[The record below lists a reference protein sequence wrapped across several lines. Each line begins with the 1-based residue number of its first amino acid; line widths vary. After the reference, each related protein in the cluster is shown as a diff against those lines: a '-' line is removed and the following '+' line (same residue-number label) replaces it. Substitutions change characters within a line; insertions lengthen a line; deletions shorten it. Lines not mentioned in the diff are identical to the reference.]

1 MLSMSYKIRY
11 DMTKRNE
18 AIAILTGG
26 GPAPGMNT
34 VVGSVAKTFLQ
45 KGYSVIGLHKGFTGL
60 FREAPATENITF
72 LKADEIFN
80 LAGSFLRMSRFKPS
94 DEDFEKRFNW
104 QFFTENNI
112 KLLVTIG
119 GDDTASTANRVA
131 KFLEEKRHPIANI
144 HVPKTIDNDLPL
156 PDCAPTFGYESAKDK
171 GAVIARAVYVDARTS
186 GNWFV
191 MSAMGR
197 SAGHLAFGIGEACHY
212 PMIVIPEMFDKTE
225 ITVEKIVNLV
235 ISSIIKR
242 KIMGMDY
249 GAAVISEG
257 VFHALSDE
265 EIRKSGIHFTYDEHG
280 HPELGKV
287 SKAHIFNEMI
297 EMKLKELG
305 LKVKSRPVELGY
317 EIRCQTPIA
326 YDLTY
331 CSELGIGVH
340 KLFAEGKTGCMVY
353 VDSEGNVSP
362 LYLKDLQ
369 DPTTGKIPPRLVDI
383 NSDKFTSVVENILNA
398 VTPADYEAAK
408 QYVANPEEYDFHKIL
423 NWK

>member
-1 MLSMSYKIRY
+1 
-11 DMTKRNE
+11 MTKRNE

-265 EIRKSGIHFTYDEHG
+265 EIRKSGVHFTYDEHG

-297 EMKLKELG
+297 EKKLKTLG
-305 LKVKSRPVELGY
+305 IKVKSRPVELGY

-369 DPTTGKIPPRLVDI
+369 DPATGKIPPRLVDI
-383 NSDKFTSVVENILNA
+383 KSDKFTSVVENILNA
-398 VTPADYEAAK
+398 ITPEDYEAAK
-408 QYVANPEEYDFHKIL
+408 KYVANPEEYDFHKIL